1 MTRIKRFVTVK
12 TLIRAAFTAMS
23 IASIGAAHSEQYH
36 APAHN
41 FYQNNWMAGGGG

>member
-1 MTRIKRFVTVK
+1 MKAKI
-12 TLIRAAFTAMS
+12 LIALAALILS
-23 IASIGAAHSEQYH
+23 VGAANAEPHSYR